1 MKSSTLILTV
11 IAATAVVLLANMYKD
26 TQELQDLDCGLTTH
40 FETFLSNH
48 GYGNFDF
55 NRKDIRCGAWG
66 GKDSDSTPIKN
77 TPVIFVHGNSDVAFG
92 RGTQDGYKVWQTGFR
107 SLAGFLVGKGYT
119 KAELYTTTWGNA
131 NDSNATNVYHAKEV
145 VLRMRKFV

>member
-48 GYGNFDF
+48 GIGLF
-55 NRKDIRCGAWG
+55 IRQ
-66 GKDSDSTPIKN
+66 DMEISTSIGRILD
-77 TPVIFVHGNSDVAFG
+77 VEHGEERIPTALPSK
-92 RGTQDGYKVWQTGFR
+92 TLQ
-107 SLAGFLVGKGYT
+107 
-119 KAELYTTTWGNA
+119 
-131 NDSNATNVYHAKEV
+131 
-145 VLRMRKFV
+145 